1 VDILIDEEIVFNVL
15 YGIVLAFALAMLL
28 YSVVDTIADV
38 IQSAGKV
45 DRKRDDKM
53 KVDLKKFNDDD
64 IIKLA
69 FVDKQFGLPNENY
82 FERIIKPQYNGKNAF
97 VHKAHLEVFMFTNSS
112 ARKYVLQTMA
122 DLLGSTEY
130 FVKDDILYCI
140 GELDSDEEKKIKEVM
155 TWLGGFGTYNDHMV
169 KYRVDNWN
177 KIFEI
182 ENYGRNKEEQ

>member
-1 VDILIDEEIVFNVL
+1 MIDEEIVFNVL

-28 YSVVDTIADV
+28 YSVVDTLADV
-38 IQSAGKV
+38 IQSARKV

-82 FERIIKPQYNGKNAF
+82 FDRVIKPQYNGKN
-97 VHKAHLEVFMFTNSS
+97 VEVYKAHLETFMFTNSS
-112 ARKYVLQTMA
+112 ARKYVLQTMS

-130 FVKDDILYCI
+130 FVKDYMLYCI
-140 GELDSDEEKKIKEVM
+140 GECDSEDVIKIKEVM
-155 TWLGGFGTYNDHMV
+155 DWLNAFGTHNEHLT
-169 KYRVDNWN
+169 KYRVDNWK
-177 KIFEI
+177 KIFEV
-182 ENYGRNKEEQ
+182 ENYGRDVDK